1 MKELPITEFDMQTL
15 PQFIQLAKAV
25 LPFMEFNTQQA
36 LSPLLRAYD
45 FSCTMN
51 YYSRPE
57 SLRIAACSAKPHLS
71 LNSSIQDIRS
81 DENIMNVVLTY
92 CPDNFKNILSNIKN
106 YNKMSDLFNI
116 LNRDQNGSN
125 SFFNPAQQKM
135 YEAYTEQLNNLNL

>member
-36 LSPLLRAYD
+36 LSPLLRAYE

-71 LNSSIQDIRS
+71 LNSSIQDILS

-106 YNKMSDLFNI
+106 YN
-116 LNRDQNGSN
+116 
-125 SFFNPAQQKM
+125 
-135 YEAYTEQLNNLNL
+135 

>member
-15 PQFIQLAKAV
+15 PQFIQLAKAI
-25 LPFMEFNTQQA
+25 LPFMEFNTQQT
-36 LSPLLRAYD
+36 LSPLLRAYE

-71 LNSSIQDIRS
+71 LNNLR
-81 DENIMNVVLTY
+81 
-92 CPDNFKNILSNIKN
+92 NILSNFKN

-125 SFFNPAQQKM
+125 SFLNPAQQKM

>member
-36 LSPLLRAYD
+36 LSPLLRAYE

-57 SLRIAACSAKPHLS
+57 SLRIAACYAKPHLS
-71 LNSSIQDIRS
+71 LNSSIQDILS

-125 SFFNPAQQKM
+125 IFFNPAQQKM

>member
-15 PQFIQLAKAV
+15 PQFIQLAKAI
-25 LPFMEFNTQQA
+25 LPFMEFNTQQT
-36 LSPLLRAYD
+36 LSPLLRAYE

-71 LNSSIQDIRS
+71 LNSPIQDILS
-81 DENIMNVVLTY
+81 DENIMNVILTY
-92 CPDNFKNILSNIKN
+92 CPDNLRNILSNFKN

-116 LNRDQNGSN
+116 
-125 SFFNPAQQKM
+125 
-135 YEAYTEQLNNLNL
+135 

>member
-15 PQFIQLAKAV
+15 PQFIQLAKSI
-25 LPFMEFNTQQA
+25 LPFMEFQTQKD
-36 LSPLLRAYD
+36 LGTLLRVYE

-71 LNSSIQDIRS
+71 LNSPIQDILS
-81 DENIMNVVLTY
+81 DESIMKVILMY
-92 CPDNFKNILSNIKN
+92 CPDNIRNLLNNFKS
-106 YNKMSDLFNI
+106 YSKMSDLFNV
-116 LNRDQNGSN
+116 LNHDQTGSN
-125 SFFNPAQQKM
+125 GFLNPAQQKM